1 MYKSVWICILFS
13 LILSCN
19 QIEYGNSLKQSEI
32 EYIKSLGLLEDT
44 EEIKKFY
51 SEHTNEI
58 AGNFFTNKRLA
69 KYWIDKGD
77 SSKNV
82 ISSAFYGDII
92 TIDTIYDAGLT
103 YCPYLVVTKK
113 DKSTFKVCV
122 EGTKE
127 EVKLFFEE
135 AISNWKKAKE

>member
-1 MYKSVWICILFS
+1 MLFTIIIV
-13 LILSCN
+13 LVVALVIIAVIVNAVQQHKERLAA
-19 QIEYGNSLKQSEI
+19 LKRAEFS
-32 EYIKSLGLLEDT
+32 KLRSLLEDT

-92 TIDTIYDAGLT
+92 TIDTVYDAGLT
-103 YCPYLVVTKK
+103 YCPYLLITKK
-113 DKSTFKVCV
+113 MK
-122 EGTKE
+122 
-127 EVKLFFEE
+127 
-135 AISNWKKAKE
+135 